1 MRKLKIALPIVTLLY
16 FFIGAFFFMSA
27 YSADDIP
34 EPTVPTIVGWSYDE
48 MTLTETP
55 ELWVG
60 VYNPAINEAVNPY
73 VGQTVCSVETSL
85 TFPKDLI
92 EVQSTSFASNDAN
105 NYSNTDGTINFKA
118 EISPCTTY
126 ISIDLFNVTFKTKQ
140 IGTGTIHF
148 TKNIMTGG
156 NGASIPSAVYSDIP
170 VSVVPIEEYN
180 PDPIVDPLPDIPAS
194 IPQPKVQTVPKST
207 SKSTS
212 STSATEKTATKT
224 ENKAFKIPALT
235 KLEFSPAAV
244 LDKSGGKSQGAVFT
258 GTAEPNSK
266 VYILI
271 HSQAEIYTDT
281 TSGADGNWTKTID
294 SWLEDG
300 SHTISA
306 WSEKDNK
313 ISQKLDSKFV
323 ISSYAKDQIAI
334 GDTYPEYKGGDA
346 VDSGLKTKKD
356 SKLNSLM
363 KNKYF
368 WVYVGAGLLLI
379 IICIVLIVKSKK
391 KNNIDDQNLTGNG
404 GFINQ
409 SAMPPE
415 TKDNQDSINKIYP
428 NTPI

>member
-1 MRKLKIALPIVTLLY
+1 MRKLRITLPIITLLY
-16 FFIGAFFFMSA
+16 FFIGAFFFMST
-27 YSADDIP
+27 YSADEIP
-34 EPTVPTIVGWSYDE
+34 EPTIPTIMGWSNDE

-60 VYNPAINEAVNPY
+60 VYNPAVNEAVNPY
-73 VGQTVCSVETSL
+73 VGQTICSVETSL

-92 EVQSTSFASNDAN
+92 EVQSTSFVSNDAN
-105 NYSNTDGTINFKA
+105 NYSNADGTINYKA

-148 TKNIMTGG
+148 TKNIMTGE
-156 NGASIPSAVYSDIP
+156 NGSSISSAVYSDIP

-180 PDPIVDPLPDIPAS
+180 PDPIVDPLPNIPAS

-207 SKSTS
+207 TKSNS
-212 STSATEKTATKT
+212 SSSATEKTATKT
-224 ENKAFKIPALT
+224 ENKSFKIPALT
-235 KLEFSPAAV
+235 KLEFSPTAV
-244 LDKSGGKSQGAVFT
+244 LDKSGGKSQGVAFT
-258 GTAEPNSK
+258 GDAEPNSK
-266 VYILI
+266 VYLLI
-271 HSQAEIYTDT
+271 HSQTEIYTDT
-281 TSGADGNWTKTID
+281 TSGADGSWTKTVD

-300 SHTISA
+300 GHTLTV

-334 GDTYPEYKGGDA
+334 GDTYPEYKGGDVA
-346 VDSGLKTKKD
+346 DTGLKPKKEN
-356 SKLNSLM
+356 KLNTLM

-368 WVYVGAGLLLI
+368 WVYVGGGLLLI
-379 IICIVLIVKSKK
+379 IICIIIILKSRK
-391 KNNIDDQNLTGNG
+391 KNNIDDQNLTGGG

-409 SAMPPE
+409 SAMPPGN
-415 TKDNQDSINKIYP
+415 KDDKKSVNEIYP